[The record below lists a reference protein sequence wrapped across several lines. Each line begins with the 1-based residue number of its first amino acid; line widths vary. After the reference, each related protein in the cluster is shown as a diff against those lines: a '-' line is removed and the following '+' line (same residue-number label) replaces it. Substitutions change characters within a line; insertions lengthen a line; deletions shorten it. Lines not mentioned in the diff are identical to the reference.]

1 MASYVF
7 PYCTTGTSG
16 NSGDNYPDEGLIV
29 EPSFKTQIVEASSG
43 AEQRLALWSDP
54 RHKFQYKWTK
64 QSNDK
69 SILTTIYDF
78 FVARKG
84 RYQSFGL
91 FEFDAHFQWTTVAIG
106 TATGSLGET
115 VNSAGRNVTSRSVYL
130 NGVLKTNYTV
140 GTGTGTNGRDL
151 ITNTTPAWTAG
162 QTITETFTGQRWFV
176 VRFDEDSM
184 PMGLFSAKLY
194 ETGLKMIQAVGET

>member
-1 MASYVF
+1 MAVSYVF
-7 PYCTTGTSG
+7 PFCTTGTGG

-29 EPSFKTQIVEASSG
+29 TPTFDTQIVTAKSG
-43 AEQRLALWSDP
+43 AEQRLALRAN
-54 RHKFQYKWTK
+54 RHEFKYKWTK

-78 FVARKG
+78 HVARQG
-84 RYQSFGL
+84 RYGSFGL
-91 FEFDAHFQWTTVAIG
+91 FEFDAQFQWTTVTLG
-106 TATGSLGET
+106 TAAGTLGET
-115 VNSAGRNVTSRSVYL
+115 VNSAGRNVTSRSIYL

-176 VRFDEDSM
+176 VRFADDRM
-184 PMGLFSAKLY
+184 PMSLFSAKLY
-194 ETGLKMIQAVGET
+194 EVGLEMIQVIGED